1 MTGSQKARFA
11 KTLISTILITLLA
24 FLFLFPLIWMI
35 VSSLKPEAQIYRDI
49 GSFKSFLPSLD
60 VGQWGNA
67 YSSLLKRFNVF
78 LYMLNSLLYGLG
90 VTAGSIIVNSLAGYA
105 FSKFRFRGRK
115 LLFNIMIA
123 LLVIPGETIIIQ
135 KFQITRSLGLLN
147 TPFAVVFPAMAAPF
161 YIYMFKNFFDAIS
174 NDVIESAELEGAG
187 MFRIYWRIML
197 PMAKPAIA
205 TVGTLSFIGSWND
218 YIWPLM
224 VLTDTDKFPLQV
236 AITNINNTQPVYM
249 NQVMAILTLSTIPLI
264 LIYVFFQKY
273 LVQGIGASG
282 TGEK

>member
-1 MTGSQKARFA
+1 MTNRQKARFA

-24 FLFLFPLIWMI
+24 LLFLFPLVWMI
-35 VSSLKPEAQIYRDI
+35 VSSLKPESTIYRDI
-49 GSFKSFLPSLD
+49 GSVKAFLPTLD
-60 VGQWGNA
+60 IGRWGNA
-67 YSSLLKRFNVF
+67 YSALLKRFNVF

-90 VTAGSIIVNSLAGYA
+90 VTVGSIIVNSLAGYG
-105 FSKFRFRGRK
+105 FSKFRFHGRK
-115 LLFNIMIA
+115 FLFMLMIA

-135 KFQITRSLGLLN
+135 KFQIVRSLGLLN
-147 TPFAVVFPAMAAPF
+147 TPLAVIFPSMAAPF

-174 NDVIESAELEGAG
+174 NDVIESAQLEGAN
-187 MFRIYWRIML
+187 MFQIYYKIML

-224 VLTDTDKFPLQV
+224 VLTDSDRFPLQV

-249 NQVMAILTLSTIPLI
+249 NQVMAILTISTIPLI

-273 LVQGIGASG
+273 LVQGLGASG